1 MKQLYFWAEKIWFCL
16 PQKLRFL
23 LTGGFN
29 TVFAYLVLNLLDYLF
44 TLLFQTVMPKVV
56 IVNLSLLI
64 QYILTINVSFL
75 TMRYYVFQS
84 QGNWVQEWLKAW
96 SVYIF
101 LYLINAPILTFM
113 IAVLGWSTWLAQG
126 VYLIFSTIITFL
138 LHKYYSFR
146 KHPSSSQNQS
156 PDNDKNKLKHL
167 TIDTE

>member
-1 MKQLYFWAEKIWFCL
+1 MKKLYLWAERMWFRL

-23 LTGGFN
+23 LVGGFN
-29 TVFAYLVLNLLDYLF
+29 TVFAYLILNILDYLF
-44 TLLFQTVMPKVV
+44 TLLFQEMMSKVA
-56 IVNLSLLI
+56 IANLSLLI

-84 QGNWVQEWLKAW
+84 HGNLFKEWLKAW

-113 IAVLGWSTWLAQG
+113 MVALGWPTWLAQG
-126 VYLIFSTIITFL
+126 VYLIFSTMITFL

-146 KHPSSSQNQS
+146 KHS
-156 PDNDKNKLKHL
+156 
-167 TIDTE
+167 

>member
-1 MKQLYFWAEKIWFCL
+1 MKWLYFRLEKIWFRF

-23 LTGGFN
+23 LVGGFN
-29 TVFAYLVLNLLDYLF
+29 TVFAYFVLNLLNILF
-44 TLLFQTVMPKVV
+44 GFIFQNILSDIV
-56 IVNLSLLI
+56 IVNLALVV
-64 QYILTINVSFL
+64 QYILTINVSFV

-84 QGNWVQEWLKAW
+84 HGRWVNEWLKAW

-113 IAVLGWSTWLAQG
+113 VAVLGWSAWLAQG

-146 KHPSSSQNQS
+146 K
-156 PDNDKNKLKHL
+156 L
-167 TIDTE
+167 IR

>member
-1 MKQLYFWAEKIWFCL
+1 MIKLYLWAEKIWFRF

-23 LTGGFN
+23 LVGGFN
-29 TVFAYLVLNLLDYLF
+29 TVFAYLILNLLNILF
-44 TLLFQTVMPKVV
+44 GWLLKDTFSPVV
-56 IVNLSLLI
+56 IANIALI
-64 QYILTINVSFL
+64 VQYILTINVSFV

-84 QGNWVQEWLKAW
+84 HGRWMHEWLKAW

-113 IAVLGWSTWLAQG
+113 MAILNWSTWLAQG

-146 KHPSSSQNQS
+146 K
-156 PDNDKNKLKHL
+156 K
-167 TIDTE
+167 

>member
-1 MKQLYFWAEKIWFCL
+1 MKKLYLWAEKIWFRF

-23 LTGGFN
+23 LVGGFN
-29 TVFAYLVLNLLDYLF
+29 TVFAYLVLNLLNILF
-44 TLLFQTVMPKVV
+44 GLLLKDAFSPVV
-56 IVNLSLLI
+56 IANLALII
-64 QYILTINVSFL
+64 QYILTINVSFI

-84 QGNWVQEWLKAW
+84 HGNWRKEWLKAW

-113 IAVLGWSTWLAQG
+113 MAVLGWSTWLAQG

-146 KHPSSSQNQS
+146 KRN
-156 PDNDKNKLKHL
+156 
-167 TIDTE
+167 

>member
-1 MKQLYFWAEKIWFCL
+1 MKNLYLWAEKIWFRL

-23 LTGGFN
+23 LVGGFN
-29 TVFAYLVLNLLDYLF
+29 TVFAYFVLNGLNLF
-44 TLLFQTVMPKVV
+44 FGAILGDILSKIVV
-56 IVNLSLLI
+56 ANLALVI
-64 QYILTINVSFL
+64 QYILTINVSFM

-84 QGNWVQEWLKAW
+84 HGNWHKEWLKAW

-113 IAVLGWSTWLAQG
+113 MVVLGWSTWLAQG

-146 KHPSSSQNQS
+146 KR
-156 PDNDKNKLKHL
+156 
-167 TIDTE
+167 T